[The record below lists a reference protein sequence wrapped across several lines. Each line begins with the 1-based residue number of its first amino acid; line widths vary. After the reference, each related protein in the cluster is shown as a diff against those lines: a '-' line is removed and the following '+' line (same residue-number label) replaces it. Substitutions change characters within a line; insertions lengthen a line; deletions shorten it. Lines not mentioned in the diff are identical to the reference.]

1 MTAVCMDESIFVYD
15 SIVRRVW
22 ARKGS
27 KPRIMTTGSHK
38 KVLLSGAVA
47 LDGSTLF
54 RSYEGMA
61 SREFISYLSALKRKY
76 GKYVLFYDGAPWHRS
91 EKVKRFLKK
100 NRRRIKP
107 VMFPACSPEL
117 NPVEEC
123 WNIGKNTLLGST
135 VPDSFEKLRR
145 EVSEYYRTKK
155 FHLNIINYICP
166 YL

>member
-1 MTAVCMDESIFVYD
+1 MTAVCMDESVFVYD

-22 ARKGS
+22 AKRGS
-27 KPRIMTTGSHK
+27 KPRVITTGSHK
-38 KVLLSGAVA
+38 KVLLSGSVA

-54 RSYEGMA
+54 RSYEGIA
-61 SREFISYLSALKRKY
+61 SREFISYLNALKRKY
-76 GKYVLFYDGAPWHRS
+76 GKFALFYDGAPWHRS
-91 EKVKRFLKK
+91 EKVKRFLKR

-123 WNIGKNTLLGST
+123 WNIGKEDILGST
-135 VPDSFEKLRR
+135 VPESFDKMRKG
-145 EVSEYYRTKK
+145 VSEYYRTKK

-166 YL
+166 